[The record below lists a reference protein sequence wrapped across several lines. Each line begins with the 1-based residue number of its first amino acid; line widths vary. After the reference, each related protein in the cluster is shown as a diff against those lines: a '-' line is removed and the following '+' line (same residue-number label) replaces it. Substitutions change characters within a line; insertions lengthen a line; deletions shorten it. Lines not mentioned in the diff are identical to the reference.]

1 MEKPDSVPKST
12 KRRIKRQLNSQKN
25 KLEPLPV
32 PQYTMGAG
40 NDLGLSL
47 ILHSQVDKYFL
58 TSGTFEGFKVSTTVR
73 YKRYVNNLPWPKS
86 TPMYSKNPV
95 SNILLEFQCSTMFE
109 NHQKWSHLNF
119 SILAFS
125 TNFWS
130 YYKVTQ
136 VTLFECHFQLC
147 KHSPNWTIFVNFK
160 CKLSF
165 EWDFLG
171 DFQTL

>member
-86 TPMYSKNPV
+86 TPMYSKKPV

-119 SILAFS
+119 
-125 TNFWS
+125 
-130 YYKVTQ
+130 
-136 VTLFECHFQLC
+136 
-147 KHSPNWTIFVNFK
+147 
-160 CKLSF
+160 
-165 EWDFLG
+165 
-171 DFQTL
+171 

>member
-86 TPMYSKNPV
+86 TPMYSKTQ
-95 SNILLEFQCSTMFE
+95 SQIFC
-109 NHQKWSHLNF
+109 WNF
-119 SILAFS
+119 SVAQCLKI
-125 TNFWS
+125 TKNGR
-130 YYKVTQ
+130 
-136 VTLFECHFQLC
+136 
-147 KHSPNWTIFVNFK
+147 I
-160 CKLSF
+160 
-165 EWDFLG
+165 
-171 DFQTL
+171 

>member
-95 SNILLEFQCSTMFE
+95 SNILLEFQCSTMLE

-125 TNFWS
+125 TNFCPL
-130 YYKVTQ
+130 KLTRL
-136 VTLFECHFQLC
+136 VTLFDHKFLA
-147 KHSPNWTIFVNFK
+147 FLMNFYPFK
-160 CKLSF
+160 M
-165 EWDFLG
+165 
-171 DFQTL
+171 

>member
-40 NDLGLSL
+40 IDLGLSL

-95 SNILLEFQCSTMFE
+95 SNILLEFQFSTMFE

-119 SILAFS
+119 
-125 TNFWS
+125 
-130 YYKVTQ
+130 
-136 VTLFECHFQLC
+136 
-147 KHSPNWTIFVNFK
+147 
-160 CKLSF
+160 
-165 EWDFLG
+165 
-171 DFQTL
+171 

>member
-58 TSGTFEGFKVSTTVR
+58 TSGTFEGFKVSTTEIR
-73 YKRYVNNLPWPKS
+73 K
-86 TPMYSKNPV
+86 
-95 SNILLEFQCSTMFE
+95 
-109 NHQKWSHLNF
+109 
-119 SILAFS
+119 
-125 TNFWS
+125 
-130 YYKVTQ
+130 
-136 VTLFECHFQLC
+136 LC
-147 KHSPNWTIFVNFK
+147 
-160 CKLSF
+160 
-165 EWDFLG
+165 D
-171 DFQTL
+171 